1 MYNVFLTVALSVS
14 SRVLEEASLMVQA
27 EQGEELTAT
36 PTEAAPAQTAVTQ
49 A

>member
-1 MYNVFLTVALSVS
+1 MTLPELS
-14 SRVLEEASLMVQA
+14 EASTTAAHALEHPPLAQA

-36 PTEAAPAQTAVTQ
+36 PTEAAPAQTAVIQ